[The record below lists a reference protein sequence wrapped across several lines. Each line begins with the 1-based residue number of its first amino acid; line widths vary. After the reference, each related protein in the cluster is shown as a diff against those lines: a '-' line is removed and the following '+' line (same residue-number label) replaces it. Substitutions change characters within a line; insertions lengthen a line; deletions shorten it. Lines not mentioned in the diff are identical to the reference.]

1 MGNAIYVESI
11 EPIGVACLQRTEY
24 NNCIEKGIKMN
35 HEIKDHT
42 DRDLLAKILSP
53 YTTPEQ
59 KREALIERNRRSRY
73 G

>member
-1 MGNAIYVESI
+1 
-11 EPIGVACLQRTEY
+11 
-24 NNCIEKGIKMN
+24 MN

-59 KREALIERNRRSRY
+59 KREALVERNRRSRY